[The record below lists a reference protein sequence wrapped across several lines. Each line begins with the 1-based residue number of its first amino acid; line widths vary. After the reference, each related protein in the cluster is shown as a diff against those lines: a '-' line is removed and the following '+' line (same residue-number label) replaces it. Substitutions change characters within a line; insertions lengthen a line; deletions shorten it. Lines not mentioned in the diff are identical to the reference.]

1 MRQATLGKGNDVDAG
16 VVGEI
21 VELEG
26 LGQLAFD
33 LPAPTRKRRKKP
45 GRKRTGRC
53 SDSPHRT
60 RPAHAKRHPVHV
72 VLRTL
77 PGVPRLRRG
86 RVLRA
91 ARQALRKALAKPAF
105 RVVHVSLQ
113 HNHVHFLVEAA
124 DRDALRAGMQG
135 LAISLAKRINRACGR
150 RGKLFAHRYH
160 ATTITSPTQTRNALA
175 YVLNNWR
182 RHREDRAPGR
192 ARIAAL
198 DPYASGLSFDGWRDG
213 TRFAVPNDF
222 EPLPVARAET
232 WLLTVG
238 WRTYAPPLDWREVPA
253 RVR

>member
-1 MRQATLGKGNDVDAG
+1 MASAKVRSE
-16 VVGEI
+16 VGEI
-21 VELEG
+21 ASSG

-33 LPAPTRKRRKKP
+33 LPSPKRRRRKKP
-45 GRKRTGRC
+45 GRKKTGRC

-60 RPAHAKRHPVHV
+60 RPAHAKQHPVHV

-86 RVLRA
+86 HVLRA
-91 ARQALRKALAKPAF
+91 ARQALRKALARTTF
-105 RVVHVSLQ
+105 RV
-113 HNHVHFLVEAA
+113 EAT

-160 ATTITSPTQTRNALA
+160 ATAITTPRQPRNALA

-192 ARIAAL
+192 ARVAAL
-198 DPYASGLSFDGWRDG
+198 DPYSSALAFDGWRDG
-213 TRFAVPNDF
+213 VRFAIPDDYL
-222 EPLPVARAET
+222 PLPVARAES

-238 WRTYAPPLDWREVPA
+238 WRKHAPPLDWREVPA
-253 RVR
+253 RR

>member
-1 MRQATLGKGNDVDAG
+1 MGRVDASG
-16 VVGEI
+16 VAEI
-21 VELEG
+21 VEIAG

-33 LPAPTRKRRKKP
+33 LPAPKRKRRRKL

-60 RPAHAKRHPVHV
+60 RPVHARQHPVHV

-86 RVLRA
+86 HVLRA
-91 ARQALRKALAKPAF
+91 ARQALRKALARTEF

-124 DRDALRAGMQG
+124 DREALTRGMQG
-135 LAISLAKRINRACGR
+135 LAISLARRINRACGR

-160 ATTITSPTQTRNALA
+160 ATAITSPRQTRNALA

-192 ARIAAL
+192 ARVTAL
-198 DPYASGLSFDGWRDG
+198 DPYSSALSFDGWRDG
-213 TRFAVPNDF
+213 TRFAVPDGF
-222 EPLPVARAET
+222 ALLPVARAET

-238 WRTYAPPLDWREVPA
+238 WRTHAPPLDWREVPA
-253 RVR
+253 RGVR